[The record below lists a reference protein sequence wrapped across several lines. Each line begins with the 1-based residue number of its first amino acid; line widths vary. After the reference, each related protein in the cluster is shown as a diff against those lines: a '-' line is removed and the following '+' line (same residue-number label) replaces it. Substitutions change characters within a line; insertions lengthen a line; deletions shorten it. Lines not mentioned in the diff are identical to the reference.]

1 MYVHTF
7 ADTYVCKL
15 HKCLFLQ
22 GNYANQ
28 EVLYYHQIIDVIN
41 HILQIT
47 DQQCSTNVI
56 H

>member
-1 MYVHTF
+1 MSI
-7 ADTYVCKL
+7 
-15 HKCLFLQ
+15 LQ

-47 DQQCSTNVI
+47 EDQQCSTNVI
-56 H
+56 HKVSII